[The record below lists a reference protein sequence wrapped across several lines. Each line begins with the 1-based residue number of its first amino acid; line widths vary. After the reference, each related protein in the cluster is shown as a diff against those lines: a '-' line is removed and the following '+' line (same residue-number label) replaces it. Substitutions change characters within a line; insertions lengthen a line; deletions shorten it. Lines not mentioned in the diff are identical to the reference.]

1 MAVVQNRIRLAE
13 LRLFLFQVFLLAR
26 FQGQTIQFF
35 HLIPQ
40 KLEFG
45 LCFIG
50 ILLAFG
56 QPLADLVPG
65 FPGFPCFSG
74 QGLNAGELV
83 HQLAVGFLAQK
94 RLVLMLAVNIH

>member
-50 ILLAFG
+50 ILLALPVAAAVAVVLRHTK
-56 QPLADLVPG
+56 QRWLASSWYHGGTDGDPM
-65 FPGFPCFSG
+65 PEAPDDDAPRRDTDS
-74 QGLNAGELV
+74 A
-83 HQLAVGFLAQK
+83 AP
-94 RLVLMLAVNIH
+94 